1 VTAHHTSALDALA
14 AVEAAEH
21 EEMAAWCA
29 MRRVEW
35 IAACE
40 AEADALAGVEA
51 DAAPALPW
59 EVDYE

>member
-1 VTAHHTSALDALA
+1 VS
-14 AVEAAEH
+14 AAEH
-21 EEMAAWCA
+21 EEMAEWCA

-35 IAACE
+35 IAAC
-40 AEADALAGVEA
+40 EADALAGVEA

>member
-1 VTAHHTSALDALA
+1 MS
-14 AVEAAEH
+14 AAEH
-21 EEMAAWCA
+21 EEMAEWCA

-51 DAAPALPW
+51 DDAPALPW
-59 EVDYE
+59 ESDYE

>member
-1 VTAHHTSALDALA
+1 VS
-14 AVEAAEH
+14 AAEH

-40 AEADALAGVEA
+40 ADALAGVEA

-59 EVDYE
+59 ESDYE

>member
-1 VTAHHTSALDALA
+1 MS
-14 AVEAAEH
+14 AAEH

-40 AEADALAGVEA
+40 ADALAGVEA

>member
-1 VTAHHTSALDALA
+1 MS
-14 AVEAAEH
+14 AAEH
-21 EEMAAWCA
+21 EEMAEWCA

-35 IAACE
+35 IAAC
-40 AEADALAGVEA
+40 EADALAGVEA